1 MPNNASNVLKLPN
14 DSLVNLLSFI
24 AVAVILMMVLRN
36 KAYPAGKLTC
46 NGYILNTYLY
56 VILGITIITINVLL
70 NDRYNFFPEI
80 SSWIGIIV
88 LLIVIIAVTLLVIN
102 IDPQK
107 TVLKHS
113 IWLIYLFILSLIIYP
128 MYLLSRSEGVL
139 LNALLGTLGISV
151 LITAAMYYNPD
162 LIKIGDR
169 RYLFWALIILIIG
182 QISVPYL
189 AANKEQMISMYY
201 FLAILGVFIFGLYL
215 VYYTKQLK
223 KNSQNCVIPDYIR
236 EAVGFIITL
245 VNIFSDIARILLI
258 RKRR

>member
-1 MPNNASNVLKLPN
+1 MSNNASNVLKLPN
-14 DSLVNLLSFI
+14 DSLVNLLSFVAI
-24 AVAVILMMVLRN
+24 AVILMMILRN
-36 KAYPAGKLTC
+36 KVYPGGKLTC
-46 NGYILNTYLY
+46 NSYILNTYLY
-56 VILGITIITINVLL
+56 VILGITIITINILL
-70 NDRYNFFPEI
+70 NDRYNFFPDI
-80 SSWIGIIV
+80 QSFVGIIISIV
-88 LLIVIIAVTLLVIN
+88 AIIVITILVIN
-102 IDPQK
+102 IKPQK

-113 IWLIYLFILSLIIYP
+113 IWLIYLFMLSVIIYP

-139 LNALLGTLGISV
+139 LNALLGTLGISI

-169 RYLFWALIILIIG
+169 RYLFWALLILIIG

-223 KNSQNCVIPDYIR
+223 ENSQNCVIPDYIR